1 MDKDQII
8 SLLKQIN
15 YPGYNRD
22 IISFGIISDLQ
33 VSDNSINLKLN
44 IKADT
49 DIANNITESINSLLK
64 KEYSNIKVNIEII
77 STDNKT
83 NVTGEI
89 KALSKVKNIIAIAS
103 GKGGV
108 GKSTTTVNLASNL
121 SKNLK
126 VGILDLD
133 IYGPSLQMALGCYEK
148 PVMNTNN
155 MLQPIEKYGM
165 KLMSFGFLNDESAPT
180 IWRGPM
186 VSRMTEQFFSQ
197 VEWGELD
204 ILFLDLPPG
213 TGDIQLTLVQK
224 IALSGAIIITTPQD
238 LALLDV
244 QKASDM
250 FNKLNTPILGVI
262 ENMSNFHLEG
272 KVYDSNQNLIN
283 GHINLN
289 GQDYNISDGNLS
301 LDLEIFKGKGGISE
315 SDRLNVPLLSKIPL
329 SSDLASC
336 TDDGTPYVYKH
347 NNTYIKSC
355 YDNVCKKISKQLGI
369 SID

>member
-22 IISFGIISDLQ
+22 IVSFGIISDLKI
-33 VSDNSINLKLN
+33 SDHDIHIKLNLQAEAKITNSICESIKSILNKQNNN
-44 IKADT
+44 IK
-49 DIANNITESINSLLK
+49 INID
-64 KEYSNIKVNIEII
+64 II
-77 STDNKT
+77 SKT
-83 NVTGEI
+83 NQANVTGDV
-89 KALSKVKNIIAIAS
+89 KTLSKVKNIIAVAS

-108 GKSTTTVNLASNL
+108 GKSTTTVNLATSL
-121 SKNLK
+121 SKELK

-148 PVMNTNN
+148 PLMNSNN
-155 MLQPIEKYGM
+155 LLQPIEKYGM

-186 VSRMTEQFFSQ
+186 VSRMTEQFFAQ
-197 VEWGELD
+197 VDWGELD
-204 ILFLDLPPG
+204 VLFLDLPPG

-224 IALSGAIIITTPQD
+224 VALSGAVIITTPQD

-262 ENMSNFHLEG
+262 ENMSNLHLQG
-272 KVYDSNQNLIN
+272 KIYDSNKNLIS
-283 GHINLN
+283 GHITLD
-289 GQDYNISDGNLS
+289 GQDYNVSNGEFS
-301 LDLEIFKGKGGISE
+301 LDLEIFKGRGGDNE
-315 SDRLNVPLLSKIPL
+315 SKRLNVPLLSKIPL
-329 SSDLASC
+329 STELAAC
-336 TDDGTPYVYKH
+336 TDEGTPYVIKH

-355 YDNVCKKISKQLGI
+355 YDKVSNKIIEQLGI
-369 SID
+369 TID

>member
-1 MDKDQII
+1 MDKDKII

-22 IISFGIISDLQ
+22 IVSFGILSDLQ
-33 VSDNSINLKLN
+33 ISNNVIQLKLN
-44 IKADT
+44 LQAD
-49 DIANNITESINSLLK
+49 AKITNSICESIKSILN
-64 KEYSNIKVNIEII
+64 EENNNFEVNIDII
-77 STDNKT
+77 SKSNQA

-89 KALSKVKNIIAIAS
+89 KTLSKVKNIIAVAS

-108 GKSTTTVNLASNL
+108 GKSTSTVNLATSL

-148 PVMNTNN
+148 PVMNAGNL
-155 MLQPIEKYGM
+155 LQPIEKYGM

-186 VSRMTEQFFSQ
+186 VSRMTEQFFAQ

-224 IALSGAIIITTPQD
+224 VALSGAVIITTPQD

-262 ENMSNFHLEG
+262 ENMSNLHLEG

-283 GHINLN
+283 GHINFD
-289 GQDYNISDGNLS
+289 GKDYNISNGEFS
-301 LDLEIFKGKGGISE
+301 LDLEIFKGKGGDNE
-315 SDRLNVPLLSKIPL
+315 STRLNVPLLSRIPL
-329 SSDLASC
+329 SSELATS
-336 TDDGTPYVYKH
+336 TDEGTPYVIKH

-355 YDNVCKKISKQLGI
+355 YDKVGKKISEQLGI
-369 SID
+369 NID